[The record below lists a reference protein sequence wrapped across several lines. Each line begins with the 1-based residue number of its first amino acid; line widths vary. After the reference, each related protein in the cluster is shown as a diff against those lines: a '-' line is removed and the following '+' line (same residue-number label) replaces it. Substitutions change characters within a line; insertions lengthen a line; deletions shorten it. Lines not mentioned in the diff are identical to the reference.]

1 MKIYQLVS
9 YVNAY
14 NKRMKKWE
22 TLRTVSNIYVGAEG
36 LKTAYRDF
44 ETEKNQYHQLTTVG
58 NWNKYSETR
67 GKVELHIPHI
77 HENGTIAYW
86 GDKVLIQHNPD
97 NL

>member
-44 ETEKNQYHQLTTVG
+44 ETEKKSIPSINYCWQLEQV
-58 NWNKYSETR
+58 
-67 GKVELHIPHI
+67 
-77 HENGTIAYW
+77 
-86 GDKVLIQHNPD
+86 
-97 NL
+97 